1 MARDEI
7 NLHYL
12 VYDVTDSVGTVNV
25 EKQTVVQA
33 NGIKINNAFACKDN
47 SMKIVV
53 ENTASA
59 DATVTIKAGSKQNA
73 ILGDAIVAVKGS
85 ASTVIAPLRDM
96 ARFENKDGSI
106 ELEFSSGFAGKI
118 YAVGERAGLE

>member
-7 NLHYL
+7 TLQYL
-12 VYDVTDSVGTVNV
+12 VYDATDSVGTVNI
-25 EKQTVVQA
+25 EKQTVTQA
-33 NGIKINNAFACKDN
+33 DGIKINGAFACKDN

-53 ENTASA
+53 ENTAVA
-59 DATVTIKAGSKQNA
+59 DATVTIKAGNKQNA

-106 ELEFSSGFAGKI
+106 ELDFSAGFAGNI

>member
-1 MARDEI
+1 
-7 NLHYL
+7 
-12 VYDVTDSVGTVNV
+12 
-25 EKQTVVQA
+25 
-33 NGIKINNAFACKDN
+33 
-47 SMKIVV
+47 MKIVV

-59 DATVTIKAGSKQNA
+59 DATVTIKAGNKQNA
-73 ILGDAIVAVKGS
+73 ILGDSIVAVKGS

-106 ELEFSSGFAGKI
+106 ELDFSSGFTGNI

>member
-7 NLHYL
+7 NLQYL
-12 VYDVTDSVGTVNV
+12 VYDATDSVGTVNV

-59 DATVTIKAGSKQNA
+59 DATVTIKAGNKQNA

>member
-7 NLHYL
+7 TLQYL
-12 VYDVTDSVGTVNV
+12 VYDATDSVGTVNI
-25 EKQTVVQA
+25 EKQTVTQA
-33 NGIKINNAFACKDN
+33 DGIKINGAFACKDN

-53 ENTASA
+53 ENTAEA
-59 DATVTIKAGSKQNA
+59 DATVTIKAGNKQNA

-106 ELEFSSGFAGKI
+106 ALDFSVGFTGNI